1 MKLLGKIF
9 DKHNQPKEI
18 SLRDDLTSSLA
29 NASRIFKAKAYK
41 ALDGNSARLLSKAF
55 SYQCEDAMKYLDLLK
70 ESANYDIQI
79 SNIEF
84 KINFLAYADEAVNME
99 FSSRE
104 AVALA
109 LQEGDRLLENFKY
122 YITIKTI
129 RNE

>member
-1 MKLLGKIF
+1 MKLFGKIF
-9 DKHNQPKEI
+9 EHNQPKEI

-29 NASRIFKAKAYK
+29 HANRIFKAKAYK
-41 ALDGNSARLLSKAF
+41 SLDENSARLLSKAF

-70 ESANYDIQI
+70 ESADYDIQI

-84 KINFLAYADEAVNME
+84 KINFLAYVDETVNME
-99 FSSRE
+99 FGSRE
-104 AVALA
+104 SVALA

>member
-1 MKLLGKIF
+1 MKLFGKIF

-29 NASRIFKAKAYK
+29 HATHIFKAKAYK
-41 ALDGNSARLLSKAF
+41 ALDENSARLLSKTF

-79 SNIEF
+79 SSIEF

-99 FSSRE
+99 FASRE
-104 AVALA
+104 SVALA

-122 YITIKTI
+122 YITIRTI